1 MKRFISALLILLL
14 LNLTVFSVSAES
26 AESVEMAVF
35 TEASMTEEEFRNYSP
50 AISMFS
56 FYSPNQYHK
65 NGYYYSLI
73 QRKNVL
79 GLAQKTYDSII
90 NDLSNE
96 PLSGT
101 WSISIQT
108 DLFKGMDLN
117 DFADLK
123 DTIFGEVLSGAWCFK
138 YDNPSKCDRF
148 TNEVESEMSYSY
160 YPHNNTVATVAI
172 TVKLYVHPYFNSSLL
187 IERDNKIDEIVA
199 VANRKPSQYLALK
212 YIHDTLN
219 EMAEYDYDNV
229 NASSSTES
237 FLFDHS
243 ALGILAGIHKLI
255 SGKDTVQ
262 RKAVCEGYAK
272 AFMEICKKLDDA
284 PYVGLLTS
292 KTHMWN
298 IVLLDGK
305 WYCVDLTWDDGKY
318 GDIYDTYFL
327 CGDPDI
333 VDGSSTDHVPDGE
346 YTEPPEYAESK
357 YVFNPSKGDITF
369 DGEINILDIIRFKKI
384 YSGSLDKEFYTNADL
399 DGNNVFN
406 ASDLAKLKIQVMKTK

>member
-26 AESVEMAVF
+26 AESVEMGVF

-101 WSISIQT
+101 WSISYET
-108 DLFKGMDLN
+108 DMFNGMSTSEFLDLE
-117 DFADLK
+117 DVIL
-123 DTIFGEVLSGAWCFK
+123 GEVWSGGWCFR

-148 TNEVESEMSYSY
+148 TNGVSAGYRYWRYSNYTIAKVE
-160 YPHNNTVATVAI
+160 I
-172 TVKLYVHPYFNSSLL
+172 TVSLEVHPYFKENLL

-199 VANRKPSQYLALK
+199 AANRKPSQYLALK
-212 YIHDTLN
+212 YIHDTLD

-229 NASSSTES
+229 NASDSSEYY
-237 FLFDHS
+237 LFDHS
-243 ALGILAGIHKLI
+243 ALGILAGIHKWI

-284 PYVGLLTS
+284 PYVALLTS
-292 KTHMWN
+292 ATHMWN

-305 WYCVDLTWDDGKY
+305 WYCVDLTWDDSKY

-384 YSGSLDKEFYTNADL
+384 FSGSLDKEFYTNADL